1 MFKIKFIFI
10 SIFLFTSFGVN
21 AQTLDSNFY
30 NWKIYEITDE
40 NDLDFKKCYIVSYPE
55 NSDTNDT
62 ARKQP
67 FLMITRYQ
75 RERSEEV
82 SVFGGFDYKIN
93 SYLLLLIDNQQF
105 RLKTKIDFAWAKTRA
120 DDIRI
125 IETLL
130 NSRSAKIRSDS
141 AIGTFAID
149 EYNLKGI
156 AKAYKRMKQIC
167 K

>member
-1 MFKIKFIFI
+1 MFKIKFIFF

-30 NWKIYEITDE
+30 NWKIYEIADETDP
-40 NDLDFKKCYIVSYPE
+40 DFKKCYIVNYPSK
-55 NSDTNDT
+55 SDTNDT

-82 SVFGGFDYKIN
+82 SIFGGFDYKIN
-93 SYLLLLIDNQQF
+93 SHLLLLIDNQQF
-105 RLKTKIDFAWAKTRA
+105 RLKTKIDYAEAKTRA

-130 NSRSAKIRSDS
+130 SSRLARVRSDS
-141 AIGTFAID
+141 AIGTFSID

>member
-1 MFKIKFIFI
+1 
-10 SIFLFTSFGVN
+10 
-21 AQTLDSNFY
+21 
-30 NWKIYEITDE
+30 
-40 NDLDFKKCYIVSYPE
+40 
-55 NSDTNDT
+55 T

>member
-1 MFKIKFIFI
+1 MFKIKFLFLIF
-10 SIFLFTSFGVN
+10 FLFFN
-21 AQTLDSNFY
+21 RNLQAQTLDSNFY
-30 NWKIYEITDE
+30 NWKIYEIADE
-40 NDLDFKKCYIVSYPE
+40 NDPDFKKCYIVNHPS

-82 SVFGGFDYKIN
+82 SVFAGFDYKIN
-93 SYLLLLIDNQQF
+93 SHLLLLIDNQQF

-130 NSRSAKIRSDS
+130 SSKSAKIRSDS
-141 AIGTFAID
+141 AIGTYSID

-156 AKAYKRMKQIC
+156 AKAYRRMKQIC